1 MALPF
6 LLPLLFSAGSM
17 AANSIGANRRD
28 NEIAGVLNA
37 ERRRQKQFDDESYAL
52 NDASR
57 NRYNDVQGT
66 VGTASNNL
74 AEMFNAP
81 VDEAPAQPVAALPQ
95 SDSNLVV
102 SSEARARA
110 GARTE
115 TDQRARDLGAL
126 RGFGDALGG
135 IGRLQGRDAGQ
146 LGLIGSMR
154 RGSQAVLPQE
164 LDAAQTAG
172 GGWMTLGNLLNI
184 GAGLTG
190 NAFLSGGGGGGINI
204 GRLFGGNSWGA

>member
-6 LLPLLFSAGSM
+6 LLPLLFTAGSM
-17 AANSIGANRRD
+17 AANAIGSSKQQ

-37 ERRRQKQFDDESYAL
+37 ERRRQKQFDEQSYAL
-52 NDASR
+52 SDASR

-66 VGTASNNL
+66 VGVASSSL
-74 AEMFNAP
+74 ADMFNAP
-81 VDEAPAQPVAALPQ
+81 TNEAPIAPAAALPQ

-102 SSEARARA
+102 SSENAAKA
-110 GARTE
+110 KAKSE
-115 TDQRARDLGAL
+115 TDKRATDLGAL

-190 NAFLSGGGGGGINI
+190 NAFLQGGELFKIGGPGS
-204 GRLFGGNSWGA
+204 LWGKGLI

>member
-1 MALPF
+1 MPLPF
-6 LLPLLFSAGSM
+6 LLPLLFTAGSL
-17 AANSIGANRRD
+17 AANSIGARKRD

-37 ERRRQKQFDDESYAL
+37 ERQRQKQFDEESYAL
-52 NDASR
+52 GDASR
-57 NRYNDVQGT
+57 NRYNDVEGT
-66 VGTASNNL
+66 VGAASNNL

-81 VDEAPAQPVAALPQ
+81 TNEAPTQAVAALPQ

-102 SSEARARA
+102 SSEAKARA
-110 GARTE
+110 GAKAE
-115 TDQRARDLGAL
+115 TNKRATDLGAL

-172 GGWMTLGNLLNI
+172 GGWMTLGNLLNV

-190 NAFLSGGGGGGINI
+190 NAFLQGGGGGLKI
-204 GRLFGGNSWGA
+204 GPLFGGNSWG